1 VRTGTP
7 NLYAVS
13 VRFSDQVTDDIKCR
27 VRGVF
32 MTVNE
37 LGAAPTVVLEVGEY
51 GSVPIYV
58 GLWEAISINN
68 TLKGSIPARPFTH
81 DLIIDLLG
89 TFGITL
95 DSVHIDSIENGV
107 FYAKLSL
114 RRGDSGDAID
124 CRPSDGIALA
134 LRADVPVFIDPAV
147 VRETAVK
154 TEELSVK
161 MVDLDSYL

>member
-1 VRTGTP
+1 
-7 NLYAVS
+7 
-13 VRFSDQVTDDIKCR
+13 
-27 VRGVF
+27 
-32 MTVNE
+32 MTVNK
-37 LGAAPTVVLEVGEY
+37 LGAAPTVMLEAGEY

-81 DLIIDLLG
+81 DLIIDLLD

-95 DSVHIDSIENGV
+95 DAVHIDSIEDGV

-114 RRGDSGDAID
+114 TRGDSGDAID

-134 LRADVPVFIDPAV
+134 LRANVPVFIDSAV
-147 VRETAVK
+147 VRETALN